1 MTATPDNASN
11 SAPARGTGIV
21 RKGFW
26 AVLDQGLFAGAN
38 GIVYILLA
46 RWLAPRDYGA
56 FATAFAAFMGLSVLH
71 TALLTE
77 PMLIFA
83 SQRFRDQHKHYFGSL
98 LYGHLV
104 VALGTSL
111 VLAVAGA
118 ILQRRGQPELG
129 SALDWFAV
137 ASPFILLLWLMRRN
151 CYGQFNPRRAAM
163 GGVAYLM
170 LQMLSLSFVHFY
182 GKLTVGSAL
191 IMVAASSFVVG
202 VALGIGQLHLK
213 PSQKFMREVLQ
224 EHFRYSRYAAAT
236 QLLGYVP
243 VYLYYFLLPG
253 LATLEQSGALR
264 ALSNLFTPLVQAS
277 GALFLLL
284 IPAFVRTN
292 STPEGKRLHRF
303 ALLALVGVPLI
314 YGLFVGTFNRQI
326 VGLVYG
332 GKYLDGAHLLWII
345 ALQPVIAGACG
356 VYGSLLRARQKLNA
370 VLWGGVVAATS
381 SITLGVLMTRAYG
394 LAGVC
399 WSTVI
404 TYSLHHITLWLFSR
418 DIVKSRNVNVE
429 PQRGVVESLQDAAM
443 EMA

>member
-1 MTATPDNASN
+1 MSTAPDILAIN
-11 SAPARGTGIV
+11 APARGAGIV

-26 AVLDQGLFAGAN
+26 AILDQGLFAGAN

-46 RWLAPRDYGA
+46 RWLSPRDYGA

-98 LYGHLV
+98 LYGHLMV
-104 VALGTSL
+104 GLGTTL
-111 VLAVAGA
+111 VLTAAGVV
-118 ILQRRGQPELG
+118 LRRDGRAELG
-129 SALDWFAV
+129 SALIWFAV
-137 ASPFILLLWLMRRN
+137 AAPFILFLWLMRRN
-151 CYGQFNPRRAAM
+151 CYATFNPRRAAI
-163 GGVAYLM
+163 GGLAYLV
-170 LQMLSLSFVHFY
+170 LQMLSLSLVHFY
-182 GKLTVGSAL
+182 GKLTIGSAMTM
-191 IMVAASSFVVG
+191 IAGSSFVVG
-202 VALGIGQLHLK
+202 IALGIGQLHLK
-213 PSQKFMREVLQ
+213 PSRQFMREVAG
-224 EHFRYSRYAAAT
+224 EHFRYGRYAAAT

-243 VYLYYFLLPG
+243 VYLYYFLLPE

-264 ALSNLFTPLVQAS
+264 ALTNLFTPLVQAS

-292 STPEGKRLHRF
+292 GTSEGRRLHRL
-303 ALLALVGVPLI
+303 ALLALAGGPLV
-314 YGLFVGTFNRQI
+314 YGLLVGLFNRQI

-332 GKYLDGAHLLWII
+332 GKYLDDAGLLWII

-370 VLWGGVVAATS
+370 VLWGGVVAAATS
-381 SITLGVLMTRAYG
+381 LTLGIVMTRAYG

-404 TYSLHHITLWLFSR
+404 TYSLHHFTLWLFSR
-418 DIVKSRNVNVE
+418 DIVKSREVNVE
-429 PQRGVVESLQDAAM
+429 PQREAVESLPDAAI